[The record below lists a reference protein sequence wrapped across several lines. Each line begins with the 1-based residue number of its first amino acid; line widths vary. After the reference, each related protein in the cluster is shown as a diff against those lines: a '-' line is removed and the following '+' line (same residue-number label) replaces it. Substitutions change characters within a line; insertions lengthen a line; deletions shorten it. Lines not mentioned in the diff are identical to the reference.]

1 MKKRILII
9 IALAGIASLLI
20 WAFLEGRRERS
31 IEQER
36 EQPIKA
42 PSRLMV
48 QDGETVIHIDKAT
61 QIKSDI
67 VIRSLTLTS
76 HQGEI
81 KAYGTVLQLPEF
93 FDLRSQYVGTKARLK
108 KLQVSLVATSR
119 EYERLKILNEENK
132 NASDKALQAAETA
145 WRSDEAE
152 IRVAQETV
160 RILKVK
166 ARQQWGDVLARW
178 LFGRSLSLNR
188 LIQCKDVLIQITL
201 PADTHIPLIPETAK
215 IQVQDTTFVTAK
227 LVSPSPRTD
236 PRIQGAS
243 FFYIAPAKTMHIL
256 PGMNVLAYLPV
267 GPQVQGVIIPS
278 SAVVWWQGKAWVYL
292 QKDPEHFIRREI
304 ITENPV
310 ESGWFLATGFTPEDQ
325 IIVIGAQ
332 LLLSEEFRAH
342 IEVGEEGGRE
352 RK

>member
-1 MKKRILII
+1 MKKSILII
-9 IALAGIASLLI
+9 ITLAGIASLLI
-20 WAFLEGRRERS
+20 WAFLERRGERT

-42 PSRLMV
+42 PSRV
-48 QDGETVIHIDKAT
+48 IIQDGETVIHIDKAT
-61 QIKSDI
+61 QARSGI
-67 VIRSLTLTS
+67 VLGFPTLTS
-76 HQGEI
+76 YQEEI
-81 KAYGTVLQLPEF
+81 KAYGTVLHLQEF
-93 FDLRSQYVGTKARLK
+93 FDLRNQYVEAKAHLK
-108 KLQVSLVATSR
+108 KLQVSHAATSR

-145 WRSDEAE
+145 WRSDGAE
-152 IRVAQETV
+152 IRVAQEAI

-178 LFGRSLSLNR
+178 LFGGNPSLNR

-201 PADTHIPLIPETAK
+201 PADTRIPLIPETVK
-215 IQVQDTTFVTAK
+215 IQVQDTIFVTAK

-236 PRIQGAS
+236 TRIQGAS
-243 FFYIAPAKTMHIL
+243 FFYIAPAKAMHIL
-256 PGMNVLAYLPV
+256 PGMNVLAYLPL

-278 SAVVWWQGKAWVYL
+278 SAVVWWQGKAWVYM
-292 QKDPEHFIRREI
+292 QKDPEHFIHHEI
-304 ITENPV
+304 TTENPV
-310 ESGWFLATGFTPEDQ
+310 ENGWFLTTGFTPEDQ
-325 IIVIGAQ
+325 IIVSGAQ

-342 IEVGEEGGRE
+342 IEVGEEGW